1 MYLKRYKSGFS
12 LINILFVLMII
23 TLMSTYSCKIV
34 LNNKR
39 AGITISYIDLYK
51 LRELEEILPVVN
63 LYLKEKGINENIK
76 DGICRNISSDI
87 AIIYSNRLDKIQ
99 INYKYDG
106 VSKGRFFRYK
116 YIEENLIL
124 LPEEGKYE

>member
-39 AGITISYIDLYK
+39 GGINISYIDLYK

>member
-1 MYLKRYKSGFS
+1 M
-12 LINILFVLMII
+12 
-23 TLMSTYSCKIV
+23 
-34 LNNKR
+34 
-39 AGITISYIDLYK
+39 
-51 LRELEEILPVVN
+51 
-63 LYLKEKGINENIK
+63 IK
-76 DGICRNISSDI
+76 DGICINISSDI